1 MPAIQ
6 VARTDTFEQQRQKI
20 NQLGSTLFNITAG
33 GSDLSTGNLKLGDG
47 TRIEPS
53 LAFVSDPGLGIYKPS
68 AKTIG
73 YVGDGKRY
81 ANFSP
86 DAFYS
91 FKDIIVQQNQLSNS
105 GITFN
110 LGGSNY
116 DPGTYASIPL
126 TGGNGSGATASIEV
140 SEYDGSITN
149 YGKNYA
155 EGSFSNIPLIGG
167 NGTGATASF
176 TVEGINGSISNGGS
190 QYIPGSYQNIPLTT
204 TGSGIGALA
213 NLTITGST
221 NTNGTITTPG
231 SNYIPGAYT
240 SIQIFNNPTQTFV
253 VTSISNPGTP
263 PPANVYSIDGST
275 KPTLNLLRG
284 NTYRFDVSDA
294 SVSSHPLSFQ
304 TFDGDNLNSQYY
316 IIVPSGVRGTSGAFV
331 DLIITNDAPLT
342 NIAYY
347 CTVHTGMG
355 NTISVSSGSTG
366 SYGSGGFA
374 NVTVGVSGQVTDF
387 SFTNSGSGYKVSD
400 IVSVSRN
407 NVGGSGSG
415 FTYTI
420 SSFSYTG
427 TVTEVTITNNGK
439 DYEFND
445 ILTVNNTSIGGSGT
459 GFSYSITSNPGIITN
474 FSFPNKG
481 NNYEELDTLSLPEKV
496 SNISTILKGQK
507 TGVSTTLSNSS
518 PIITVSSTA
527 GIVAGMSVIRG
538 PSDVGELA
546 NNTTVLSVDSLTQI
560 TLSSTP
566 TVSGAATL
574 DFISSGSF
582 LVISVPSTV
591 GIFQGSIVSKISG
604 SGTLEANTTVAS
616 INALANTVTL
626 SQAPSLA
633 GTVILDFIPPYGP
646 SVGETDVFEYA
657 IDNLGVVQSASVI
670 SGGNGY
676 LDGDILSVNST
687 DLTQPITYNVTNKS
701 IQKIIFSGTV
711 PSAAFS
717 VGNTIRKKDG
727 SITITSVTTST
738 AIIGQADQT
747 YTNITQS
754 ATSGSGSGASFNIQ
768 RRDVTGEIDG
778 VVIVF
783 GGYNYQQGDTIT
795 INGNLVGGTT
805 PADNV
810 VITINSVSEEDSS
823 IVYYKSI
830 SSGNINYI
838 IVDSNNYQ
846 GSNVVVNENTSVEYT
861 VTTAG
866 SNEFRFF
873 IDTGSGETITPNI
886 TLYSGNTYIFS
897 FLDPS
902 NSGHIFSLSRY
913 RDGIWG
919 PSLFEN
925 ISSTLNTSTKQIAV
939 SSTTGILPGML
950 VSVTSGSGL
959 LLANTKV
966 DQVVNQTTILLDK
979 FPLTSGNVN
988 LKINGVEYTDGLTR
1002 TSSNIRLKVSNDTP
1016 NLYYYCS
1023 TNNLNHIDEG
1033 GYDNLE
1039 AVLTVN
1045 TVNPKVFGTGFS
1057 ITAAAVTTSDVIK
1070 ADALDG
1076 TLECLSLLTNGITT
1090 QNLNSTVSIST
1101 QLLTSPN
1108 VSTSSITSSSNL
1120 AIQSSDLNISSSSI
1134 NFGTSVQI
1142 TPSTGSITTSGILKT
1157 TNSLNINDRINITDN
1172 IISSTTGNN
1181 ILLTPATGRVAKIN
1195 TTSAITIP
1203 SGTTAQRPSAGI
1215 VESGSIRFNTD
1226 TGQYEGYSGATTS
1239 WSSLGG
1245 VRDLDGNT
1253 YIAAE
1258 ASVGANDN
1266 TLYFYNDG
1274 NNTLKIT
1281 PTKFIFNVVKTI
1293 DSPNPLNPPST
1304 EWAANTPVA
1313 LNSYVFYGL
1322 NLYKVTTGGT
1332 TATSG
1337 NEPTHTTGT
1346 VANGTAQLEWYA
1358 DYAGDVTFDKV
1369 KNVNIN
1375 TNLVFN
1381 DELKLYDNKITTLLS
1396 DVVIEPFAGKKVDIN
1411 TNTSLVLPN
1420 GTTGERG
1427 IPGQGSV
1434 RFNTS
1439 LSQFEGY
1446 NGVNWTSL
1454 GGVRDVDGNTYI
1466 IPETAPG
1473 ANENILYFYNN
1484 GSNTLRL
1491 STTELTFDTID
1502 QIGSTSNNL
1511 DLQAQTVTFNSLALT
1526 VDNSGT
1532 STKLLSTKTNIDLA
1546 LSVGLYTNPLIRLN
1560 NTGDIYV
1567 NKGFGTATDTYIKV
1581 LDNELKTLEMDDTII
1596 SSSEYI
1602 LTKGTTNSGAS
1613 VIFDPTLHS
1622 GAKVILVANNTTTN
1636 HKDMIEFTVVAKDTD
1651 IFHTEYGNVVSGT
1664 DIIAPVFDF
1673 DAGGKVRLNVSLI
1686 NGVTTGNV
1694 VNVTVV
1700 STIIKK

>member
-47 TRIEPS
+47 TRIAPS
-53 LAFVSDPGLGIYKPS
+53 LAFVSDPGLGIYKPDE
-68 AKTIG
+68 KTIG
-73 YVGDGKRY
+73 YVSDGKKV
-81 ANFSP
+81 ADFAP
-86 DAFYS
+86 TGFYS
-91 FKDIIVQQNQLSNS
+91 FRDLILQQRVLSTS
-105 GITFN
+105 GISILNFGENYDAGTYTN
-110 LGGSNY
+110 IPVVGGSGDNAVS
-116 DPGTYASIPL
+116 TINV
-126 TGGNGSGATASIEV
+126 TGFI
-140 SEYDGSITN
+140 GSITN
-149 YGKNYA
+149 FGENYK
-155 EGSFSNIPLIGG
+155 EGTYTNVFLNGG
-167 NGTGATASF
+167 FGTGANVDFDVDGIDGNITSSGSGYIPGVY
-176 TVEGINGSISNGGS
+176 TGVPLINGSGTGAIATINISGTIILNGS
-190 QYIPGSYQNIPLTT
+190 
-204 TGSGIGALA
+204 
-213 NLTITGST
+213 
-221 NTNGTITTPG
+221 ITTPG
-231 SNYIPGAYT
+231 SGYISATYNNVIIYNKPTTIYT
-240 SIQIFNNPTQTFV
+240 
-253 VTSISNPGTP
+253 VTSVANPNTP
-263 PPANVYSIDGST
+263 PPNNVYQINGVT
-275 KPTLNLLRG
+275 QQILTLVKG
-284 NTYRFDVSDA
+284 NTYRFDTSDSSNDTHPFIFRDITNNILDGRYYIVQTNGTPGTAGSFVDIVIKPSAPTETIIYNCSAHPGMGANINITSGIQKYYGHNAQA
-294 SVSSHPLSFQ
+294 SMTVNESGVVSSF
-304 TFDGDNLNSQYY
+304 N
-316 IIVPSGVRGTSGAFV
+316 V
-331 DLIITNDAPLT
+331 TN
-342 NIAYY
+342 
-347 CTVHTGMG
+347 
-355 NTISVSSGSTG
+355 TG
-366 SYGSGGFA
+366 SDYKSGDILQI
-374 NVTVGVSGQVTDF
+374 VL
-387 SFTNSGSGYKVSD
+387 NSGSGFEYTLSTPTYNGIIDSVNVTDNGLNYD
-400 IVSVSRN
+400 INDILSISN
-407 NVGGSGSG
+407 SSVGGYGSG
-415 FTYTI
+415 FQYTI
-420 SSFSYTG
+420 ASDP
-427 TVTEVTITNNGK
+427 GK
-439 DYEFND
+439 VKNLDFN
-445 ILTVNNTSIGGSGT
+445 SKGSGYLVNDNLT
-459 GFSYSITSNPGIITN
+459 LPSSITGVNTN
-474 FSFPNKG
+474 
-481 NNYEELDTLSLPEKV
+481 
-496 SNISTILKGQK
+496 LKGEILNLP
-507 TGVSTTLSNSS
+507 TTLSSTS
-518 PIITVSSTA
+518 TTITVSSTV
-527 GIVAGMSVIRG
+527 GIVAGMQVFNG
-538 PSDVGELA
+538 AGDVGQLA
-546 NNTTVLSVDSLTQI
+546 QNTTVQSVTNLTDLVLSANPSISGSAALTFRSLGSFNQITVPSTSGIYQGYSVTKTSGSGVLSANTTVTSVNSLTNTI
-560 TLSSTP
+560 TLSSNP
-566 TVSGAATL
+566 TTA
-574 DFISSGSF
+574 GS
-582 LVISVPSTV
+582 VV
-591 GIFQGSIVSKISG
+591 
-604 SGTLEANTTVAS
+604 
-616 INALANTVTL
+616 L
-626 SQAPSLA
+626 S
-633 GTVILDFIPPYGP
+633 FIPPYGSP
-646 SVGETDVFEYA
+646 TQSFSYT
-657 IDNLGVVQSASVI
+657 ISKLGVIDSFLIS

-676 LDGDILSVNST
+676 VVSDLITVSPQ
-687 DLTQPITYNVTNKS
+687 DLTQPISYAVTNKPV
-701 IQKIIFSGTV
+701 QKITFSSTL
-711 PSAAFS
+711 PSSTFS
-717 VGNTIRKKDG
+717 VGNLVKERDG
-727 SITITSVTTST
+727 LYVSGDVTTST
-738 AIIGQADQT
+738 TIAGQANAT
-747 YTNITQS
+747 YSNVSTT
-754 ATSGSGSGASFNIQ
+754 TSGSGSGLTLNII
-768 RRDVTGEIDG
+768 RDSSGAISAVRIDG
-778 VVIVF
+778 ASINTS
-783 GGYNYQQGDTIT
+783 GYNYSVGDTVT
-795 INGNLVGGTT
+795 ISGSAIGGSSPT
-805 PADNV
+805 DNV
-810 VITINSVSEEDSS
+810 IINITSVTESASVPIHQVGTS
-823 IVYYKSI
+823 
-830 SSGNINYI
+830 
-838 IVDSNNYQ
+838 
-846 GSNVVVNENTSVEYT
+846 GSNISFILIGSAGITNGDTLVKTSNTSVPYT
-861 VTTAG
+861 VNVA
-866 SNEFRFF
+866 SPVRYRYF
-873 IDTGSGETITPNI
+873 INTGSGETLTPNI
-886 TLYSGNTYIFS
+886 TLYSGSTYLFD
-897 FLDPS
+897 LTDPS
-902 NSGHIFSLSRY
+902 NTGHVFALSKF

-919 PSLFEN
+919 PSLIEN
-925 ISSTLNTSTKQIAV
+925 ISTTLSTASSQITV
-939 SSTTGILPGML
+939 SSTTGILTGMS
-950 VSVTSGSGL
+950 VSVISGTGV
-959 LLANTKV
+959 LLANT
-966 DQVVNQTTILLDK
+966 VVQSIDSLTTLTLSIAPSVSGAAILS
-979 FPLTSGNVN
+979 FT
-988 LKINGVEYTDGLTR
+988 GVEYLEGVTR
-1002 TSSNIRLKVSNDTP
+1002 SQNSLKIKVTNNTP
-1016 NLYYYCS
+1016 TLYYYCA
-1023 TNNLNHIDEG
+1023 TNSPSHIDEG
-1033 GYDNLE
+1033 GEDNNE
-1039 AVLTVN
+1039 AVLSIN
-1045 TVNPKVFGTGFS
+1045 NINPKTFGSGFQGS
-1057 ITAAAVTTSDVIK
+1057 VLSVNQSNIITADIETGELTSTKFIGTS
-1070 ADALDG
+1070 AQITNATISG
-1076 TLECLSLLTNGITT
+1076 TLTCPNISGTSLI
-1090 QNLNSTVSIST
+1090 
-1101 QLLTSPN
+1101 
-1108 VSTSSITSSSNL
+1108 VSTITSSTNISVNSNNFDL
-1120 AIQSSDLNISSSSI
+1120 SGNLNIGNFIQILSSSG
-1134 NFGTSVQI
+1134 N
-1142 TPSTGSITTSGILKT
+1142 ITTSGVLKT
-1157 TNSLNINDRINITDN
+1157 TDSLNINDRINITN
-1172 IISSTTGNN
+1172 NTISSTAGNN
-1181 ILLTPATGRVAKIN
+1181 ILLSPATGRVAKIN

-1203 SGTTAQRPSAGI
+1203 SGTTAQRPAAGI